1 MDAADDDFLHA
12 AVRSGLLTRQTADD
26 LQRTAAERG
35 VSAAE
40 ALVQSGALTVAQLE
54 LIDMLRRPG
63 DVAPG
68 YEIVSLLGEG
78 GMGVVYRA
86 RQKAFD
92 RIVALKLVRIAAANP
107 SGLARFEQEAR
118 TIGRLVHPHIV
129 TAFDFGQHAGRFYL
143 ALELVDGQDAEQ
155 YIEQQPPL
163 AEDVVWPLIR
173 QAASGL
179 SYAAEM
185 GVIHRDIK
193 PANLLLVTPP
203 KGFPLPPGV
212 PLVKIADFGLA
223 LLQDSVDERTR
234 LTMEHTTVGS
244 PLYMAPEQL
253 SGSRV
258 DLRADIY
265 ALGAT
270 AYHLLTGQPPFAG
283 LTLAQTYA
291 QKLHGEPTPIARLR
305 PTLSTGTIE
314 LVEAL
319 MRRDPDQRLANYGAV
334 MAAIDAISES
344 VGVAGAGPTNGRE
357 APVSARPTG
366 ASPKRLQPRPPTV
379 RFWKGALALSGLIIA
394 VGLGAYIA
402 LSPGGPPPGPRN
414 WQPTGW
420 GVNCFNGR
428 DLDGWKIASGNWL
441 PGQEDDEGG
450 HVLAGSGVIAYPL
463 LKIVDGKPQPLAGFR
478 LLALVTLQ
486 TASAAELQF
495 GLHADG
501 SAATA
506 ERCVV
511 RLTERHV
518 QVGRRNSDS
527 GPLPTNL
534 IDKDLPFD
542 REAPLEVK
550 LERQAHEWLVY
561 FEGELLTAIP
571 DASPSRPVFLLAAEK
586 SPGQTDARAWFSDI
600 TLEELAA
607 PVTRTQ

>member
-12 AVRSGLLTRQTADD
+12 AVRSGLLTRQTADE
-26 LQRTAAERG
+26 LQRTAADRG

-40 ALVQSGALTVAQLE
+40 ALVQSGALTAAQLE
-54 LIDMLRRPG
+54 LIDLLRRPN

-68 YEIVSLLGEG
+68 YELVSLLGEG

-86 RQKAFD
+86 RQKSFD

-163 AEDVVWPLIR
+163 AEDVVWQLIR

-203 KGFPLPPGV
+203 KGFPLPAGV

-223 LLQDSVDERTR
+223 LLQDSVDDRTR

-291 QKLHGEPTPIARLR
+291 QKLHGEPTPTAQLR
-305 PTLSTGTIE
+305 PTLSTETIV

-319 MRRDPDQRLANYGAV
+319 MRRDPDQRVANYGAV
-334 MAAIDAISES
+334 MAAIDAVVRPASGVISQS
-344 VGVAGAGPTNGRE
+344 QRE
-357 APVSARPTG
+357 TKPAMDAARPTVR
-366 ASPKRLQPRPPTV
+366 PQPSRW
-379 RFWKGALALSGLIIA
+379 RWLIIA
-394 VGLGAYIA
+394 LSFLWLVIAGGLGAYLV
-402 LSPGGPPPGPRN
+402 LSPTTPAPGPRN

-428 DLDGWKIASGNWL
+428 DLDGWQIVSGNWL

-450 HVLAGSGVIAYPL
+450 HVLAGSGAIAYPL
-463 LKIVDGKPQPLAGFR
+463 FKVVDGKPQPLTGFR

-495 GLHADG
+495 GLSANG
-501 SAATA
+501 SAANA
-506 ERCVV
+506 ER
-511 RLTERHV
+511 
-518 QVGRRNSDS
+518 
-527 GPLPTNL
+527 
-534 IDKDLPFD
+534 
-542 REAPLEVK
+542 
-550 LERQAHEWLVY
+550 
-561 FEGELLTAIP
+561 
-571 DASPSRPVFLLAAEK
+571 
-586 SPGQTDARAWFSDI
+586 
-600 TLEELAA
+600 
-607 PVTRTQ
+607 